1 MNTMSPTSPSL
12 QPPLNHD
19 GHGPAASAAAPSV
32 RSAGAPPAEG
42 TAGPERTEGTEGAAR
57 PHPHSPALPSSGSKY
72 LLATYGCQMNEYDS
86 NLVGAMLEKR
96 GMTITENADEADLF
110 VVNTCSIR
118 GGAEDKAY
126 ARVAALRHHKRH
138 RPGVRIAVIGCM
150 AQNHGEK
157 IPVALEHVDY
167 VVGPDG
173 YGALEGLL
181 FEDADTAVRG
191 DRAAGAIVW
200 TEQND
205 FENYEGM
212 VARLDGSVSAH
223 VTIMRGCNKRCTYC
237 IVPNVRGVERSRSAD
252 EVIAEVRHIVSQGVR
267 EVCLLGQTVNSYRD
281 ASARAADGSGVV
293 TFAGLLRRLQE
304 VEGLRRIRFTSPHP
318 RHFDSETIRAIAEC
332 DKVCKHVHMPL
343 QSGSTS
349 LLKKMRRQY
358 TRERY
363 LEIVEEL
370 RAAIPDVAITT
381 DIITGFVGET
391 ADDFADTLSLMD
403 AVRFDHAF
411 MFSYSPREG
420 TPAFDETETLTPEE
434 KQSRL
439 EQVIELQMR
448 HTEERLNAMVGR
460 TEEIL
465 LESPSSRNDAEW
477 MGKTDG
483 FKKVIV
489 PAVPGR
495 DLKKGDFVTARILER
510 RGLILR
516 GEVV

>member
-1 MNTMSPTSPSL
+1 MNSPVTSPA
-12 QPPLNHD
+12 PRPD
-19 GHGPAASAAAPSV
+19 FIPAVDS
-32 RSAGAPPAEG
+32 AEG
-42 TAGPERTEGTEGAAR
+42 LATAPTPGLDAP
-57 PHPHSPALPSSGSKY
+57 KY

-96 GMTITENADEADLF
+96 GMAITQNPDEADLF

-157 IPVALEHVDY
+157 IPTALEHVDY

-173 YGALEGLL
+173 YGELEGMI
-181 FEDADTAVRG
+181 FGEN
-191 DRAAGAIVW
+191 DRDESASGAQVW

-212 VARLDGSVSAH
+212 VARLDGSTSAH
-223 VTIMRGCNKRCTYC
+223 ITIMRGCNKRCTYC
-237 IVPNVRGVERSRSAD
+237 IVPNVRGVERSRAAD
-252 EVIAEVRHIVSQGVR
+252 EVIAEVRHAVSQGVY
-267 EVCLLGQTVNSYRD
+267 EVCLLGQTVNSYR
-281 ASARAADGSGVV
+281 AEGTGFAD
-293 TFAGLLRRLQE
+293 LLRRLQD

-318 RHFDSETIRAIAEC
+318 RHFDTATIRAIAEC

-343 QSGSTS
+343 QSGSNA

-363 LEIVEEL
+363 LEIVAEL
-370 RAAIPDVAITT
+370 RAAMPDVSITT

-391 ADDFADTLSLMD
+391 QDDFEDTLSLMRE
-403 AVRFDHAF
+403 VRFDHAY

-420 TPAFDETETLTPEE
+420 TPSFDEPETLTPAE

-439 EQVIELQMR
+439 ERVIELQMR
-448 HTEERLNAMVGR
+448 HTEERLEGLVGR

-465 LESPSSRNDAEW
+465 IESPSSRSDAEW
-477 MGKTDG
+477 TGKTDG

-489 PAVPGR
+489 PVAPGVH
-495 DLKKGDFVTARILER
+495 KGAFVKAKILER

>member
-1 MNTMSPTSPSL
+1 MSETTMPHSPTASG
-12 QPPLNHD
+12 D
-19 GHGPAASAAAPSV
+19 SAAAPARDAGAAFPPPASS
-32 RSAGAPPAEG
+32 RLTAPHASTPPSPRSSAGA
-42 TAGPERTEGTEGAAR
+42 AA
-57 PHPHSPALPSSGSKY
+57 PKY

-96 GMTITENADEADLF
+96 GMSITENPDEADLF

-173 YGALEGLL
+173 YGALEGML
-181 FEDADTAVRG
+181 FGEGTDDAGRPVTR
-191 DRAAGAIVW
+191 DRDAAPVVW

-212 VARLDGSVSAH
+212 IARLDGSVSAH

-252 EVIAEVRHIVSQGVR
+252 EVIAEVRHIVSQGVQ

-281 ASARAADGSGVV
+281 TSARNPDGTGAV

-304 VEGLRRIRFTSPHP
+304 VDGLRRIRFTSPHP

-343 QSGSTS
+343 QSGSTA

-363 LEIVEEL
+363 LEIVAEL
-370 RAAIPDVAITT
+370 RAAIPGVAITT

-391 ADDFADTLSLMD
+391 EADFADTLSMME

-420 TPAFDETETLTPEE
+420 TPAFGETETLTPAE
-434 KQSRL
+434 KQERL
-439 EQVIELQMR
+439 ERVIELQMR
-448 HTEERLNAMVGR
+448 HTEERLDALVGR

-465 LESPSSRNDAEW
+465 IESPSSRNHEEW
-477 MGKTDG
+477 IGKTDG

-495 DLKKGDFVTARILER
+495 TLKQGDFVKARILER

>member
-1 MNTMSPTSPSL
+1 MNTPDTLTTNRETSGPS
-12 QPPLNHD
+12 
-19 GHGPAASAAAPSV
+19 GEAARDTGSVATDATGRVAAPV
-32 RSAGAPPAEG
+32 PP
-42 TAGPERTEGTEGAAR
+42 
-57 PHPHSPALPSSGSKY
+57 KY

-86 NLVGAMLEKR
+86 NMVGAMLEKR
-96 GMTITENADEADLF
+96 GMAITENPDEADLF

-173 YGALEGLL
+173 YGALEGMI
-181 FEDADTAVRG
+181 FGEQEHDAGPV
-191 DRAAGAIVW
+191 VW

-205 FENYEGM
+205 FENYEGLM
-212 VARLDGSVSAH
+212 ARLDGSVSAH

-252 EVIAEVRHIVSQGVR
+252 EVVAEVKHVVSQGVH

-281 ASARAADGSGVV
+281 VGPSGTT
-293 TFAGLLRRLQE
+293 TFADLLRRLQE

-318 RHFDSETIRAIAEC
+318 RHFDTATIRAIAEC

-363 LEIVEEL
+363 LEIVAEL
-370 RAAIPDVAITT
+370 RAAVPDVAITT

-391 ADDFADTLSLMD
+391 EADFADTLSMME

-420 TPAFDETETLTPEE
+420 TPSFNEVETLSPEE
-434 KQSRL
+434 KQTRL
-439 EQVIELQMR
+439 ERVIELQMR
-448 HTEERLNAMVGR
+448 HTEERLDALVGR

-465 LESPSSRNDAEW
+465 IESPSSRNEAEW

-489 PAVPGR
+489 PAPRDGR
-495 DLKKGDFVTARILER
+495 TLRKGDFVHAKILER

-516 GEVV
+516 GEVVAG